1 MKNSAKKRTLK
12 RYLFDTLQFNNKSKV
27 TLAVNTLIITLILL
41 SVPVD
46 ILESVPD
53 VHPLLKRWG
62 LHIDLIMTFVFG
74 AEYVL
79 RLIVCTEDPRFS
91 RPFIGRL
98 KYMLTPLMLIDLFA
112 ISPFFIFGTGAI
124 RMMRIFRILMLAR
137 YTNAIELM
145 NTVVSEK
152 KSELAVCG
160 AFVVMLWVW
169 SSFMIYRVEHPVQP
183 DVFKNMIDAMWWSL
197 ETFTTIGY
205 GDLVPVTVI
214 GRLITGITV
223 AVGLVLFAI
232 ITAIL
237 TAGIIQELK
246 KWEKKSSSPKI

>member
-1 MKNSAKKRTLK
+1 
-12 RYLFDTLQFNNKSKV
+12 
-27 TLAVNTLIITLILL
+27 
-41 SVPVD
+41 
-46 ILESVPD
+46 
-53 VHPLLKRWG
+53 
-62 LHIDLIMTFVFG
+62 
-74 AEYVL
+74 
-79 RLIVCTEDPRFS
+79 
-91 RPFIGRL
+91 
-98 KYMLTPLMLIDLFA
+98 
-112 ISPFFIFGTGAI
+112 
-124 RMMRIFRILMLAR
+124 
-137 YTNAIELM
+137 
-145 NTVVSEK
+145 
-152 KSELAVCG
+152 
-160 AFVVMLWVW
+160 
-169 SSFMIYRVEHPVQP
+169 MIYRVEHPVQP